1 MSDRKLQP
9 IYGEYNNCSFMDTHL
24 LKMNAEALDSATPKL
39 ALQLC
44 NKALKKQPDSAL
56 IKSLKALA
64 LIRAGKLEEC
74 IALADQ
80 LVAAKPVDENVL
92 STLAHVLRALDRPQ
106 DVVNLYDDAYKQ
118 HPNNEELGCQA
129 FIAMAKM
136 GSWRTAQQTALRL
149 NRTFPT
155 SVPESR
161 YAFWAISC
169 MMMQA
174 RAPDTPRTMKPTLL
188 GLALRMIEALP
199 KPGAAATPDKVW
211 LHMSVLID
219 LGKLEKEDGAND
231 SEKGINRFNKALEL
245 IVQSQQVVQSSLV
258 CEELRKEAMM
268 LAERYVEEREIC
280 KTRLEANDRN
290 YIQFGGLIETTLAI
304 IKKQQAGETPIPAP
318 PAEGETEPKPVPGS
332 EELYAETVDI
342 FTKISQKDGADE
354 RAAPLALIQFEVDRR
369 KTDIKLDSVAPD
381 NLYLLLTKYFE
392 KIGSKACC
400 YDDLADAIASLPE
413 DSSELSKWIKFLE
426 DQTEDLASVNGLRR
440 AVNVAKMLRTGKLTV
455 EKISPEDEATSARKY
470 LKAYLDAAP
479 ICENYPE
486 TEQQPRDDLAI
497 LAASAMVS
505 AYSGSGKTSH
515 LTQAVVILEYALS
528 KSPYNARFRILLVRL
543 YRLIGAPTL
552 AHEHYKGLRIKQT
565 QHDTLSHLVLAR
577 ASTFCMAGDS
587 ELVGECIESSQI
599 YTANV
604 QETPELVARAF
615 VGEKFAQVPNFVE
628 FEEKLECSLQRDL
641 TKMEHTRMRLGFEA
655 QAVESLVLELQ
666 DLQLTI
672 VRAHHDNRDMSVIPN
687 YQPRGQN
694 IVDQTSMGPS
704 PGLPWLNVFL
714 QIYIRAL
721 EDSLGPS
728 HFTGREYSFDDESQL
743 TPLEVEF
750 RKFTDNLNEWLV
762 IRELPKTEKATPE
775 NGDNTNGGSETP
787 KSAADVPALAA
798 GVIDY
803 FEGLYKKFDEIS
815 KDETKLPWESLHI
828 AGLAQEAL
836 VLFEIQS
843 AQFKVPTTGKAK
855 KEPVA
860 QGIKGIR
867 PRASKALKDLAA
879 AMVAFGEEAGSEA
892 KQKSFVEDCKDLEE
906 FTGAKAQTLV
916 NNIAKRVAGARKSV
930 FEGWGKGMLRSLI

>member
-9 IYGEYNNCSFMDTHL
+9 IYGEYNGSFVNTCL
-24 LKMNAEALDSATPKL
+24 LM

-56 IKSLKALA
+56 IKALKALA

-80 LVAAKPVDENVL
+80 LVAAKPVDENTL
-92 STLAHVLRALDRPQ
+92 STLSHVLRALDRPQ

-174 RAPDTPRTMKPTLL
+174 P
-188 GLALRMIEALP
+188 LRMIEALP

-211 LHMSVLID
+211 LHI
-219 LGKLEKEDGAND
+219 E
-231 SEKGINRFNKALEL
+231 
-245 IVQSQQVVQSSLV
+245 
-258 CEELRKEAMM
+258 
-268 LAERYVEEREIC
+268 
-280 KTRLEANDRN
+280 RN
-290 YIQFGGLIETTLAI
+290 YVQFGGLIETTLAI

-318 PAEGETEPKPVPGS
+318 PAEGETESKPVLNS
-332 EELYAETVDI
+332 EELYAETVDV

-354 RAAPLALIQFEVDRR
+354 RAAPLSLIQLEVDRR
-369 KTDIKLDSVAPD
+369 KSDVKLDSVAPD
-381 NLYLLLTKYFE
+381 NLYTLLTKYFE

-413 DSSELSKWIKFLE
+413 NGPELGKWIEFLE
-426 DQTEDLASVNGLRR
+426 NQTQDLTSVNGLRR
-440 AVNVAKMLRTGKLTV
+440 AVNVAKMLRTGRPTV
-455 EKISPEDEATSARKY
+455 EKISPEDEVASARKH

-505 AYSGSGKTSH
+505 AYTGSGKASY
-515 LTQAVVILEYALS
+515 LTQAIVILEFALS
-528 KSPYNARFRILLVRL
+528 KSPYNARFRILLTRL

-565 QHDTLSHLVLAR
+565 QHDTLSYLVLAR

-615 VGEKFAQVPNFVE
+615 VGEKFAQIPNFVE

-721 EDSLGPS
+721 EDSLGPA

-743 TPLEVEF
+743 TPLEAEF

-762 IRELPKTEKATPE
+762 IRELPKTDKAAPGE
-775 NGDNTNGGSETP
+775 NGAENTNGGSETP
-787 KSAADVPALAA
+787 KNGADVPALAA

-803 FEGLYKKFDEIS
+803 FEGLYKKFGEIS

-867 PRASKALKDLAA
+867 PRASKALKDLAT

-892 KQKSFVEDCKDLEE
+892 KQKSIIEDCKDLEE
-906 FTGAKAQTLV
+906 FAGAKAQTVV
-916 NNIAKRVAGARKSV
+916 NNIAKRIAGARKSV

>member
-1 MSDRKLQP
+1 MAK
-9 IYGEYNNCSFMDTHL
+9 
-24 LKMNAEALDSATPKL
+24 ALDSATPKL

-56 IKSLKALA
+56 IKALKALA

-80 LVAAKPVDENVL
+80 LVAAKPVDENTL
-92 STLAHVLRALDRPQ
+92 STLSHVLRALDRPQ

-219 LGKLEKEDGAND
+219 LGKIEKEDGATYP
-231 SEKGINRFNKALEL
+231 EKGVNRFNKALEL

-268 LAERYVEEREIC
+268 LAERYVEERE
-280 KTRLEANDRN
+280 
-290 YIQFGGLIETTLAI
+290 
-304 IKKQQAGETPIPAP
+304 QAGETPIPAP
-318 PAEGETEPKPVPGS
+318 PAEGETESKPVLNS
-332 EELYAETVDI
+332 EELYAETVDV

-354 RAAPLALIQFEVDRR
+354 RAAPLSLIQLEVDRR
-369 KTDIKLDSVAPD
+369 KSDVKLDSVAPD
-381 NLYLLLTKYFE
+381 NLYTLLTKYFE

-413 DSSELSKWIKFLE
+413 NGPELGKWIEFLE
-426 DQTEDLASVNGLRR
+426 NQTQDLTSVNGLRR
-440 AVNVAKMLRTGKLTV
+440 AVNVAKMLRTGKPTV
-455 EKISPEDEATSARKY
+455 EKISPEDEVASARKH

-505 AYSGSGKTSH
+505 AYTGSGESRAKSKGCRTYPSDAGKASY
-515 LTQAVVILEYALS
+515 LTQAIVILEFALS
-528 KSPYNARFRILLVRL
+528 KSPYNARFRILLTRL

-565 QHDTLSHLVLAR
+565 QHDTLSYLVLAR

-615 VGEKFAQVPNFVE
+615 VGEKFAQIPNFVE

-721 EDSLGPS
+721 EDSLGPA

-743 TPLEVEF
+743 TPLEAEF

-762 IRELPKTEKATPE
+762 IRELPKTDKAAPGE
-775 NGDNTNGGSETP
+775 NGAENTNGGSETP
-787 KSAADVPALAA
+787 KNGADVPALAA

-803 FEGLYKKFDEIS
+803 FEGLYKKFGEIS

-867 PRASKALKDLAA
+867 PRASKALKDLAT

-892 KQKSFVEDCKDLEE
+892 KQKSIIEDCKDLEE
-906 FTGAKAQTLV
+906 FAGAKAQTVV
-916 NNIAKRVAGARKSV
+916 NNIAKRIAGARKSV

>member
-219 LGKLEKEDGAND
+219 LGKLEKEDGKYSNCCIARRATDSLCCVTGAND

-426 DQTEDLASVNGLRR
+426 DQTEDLVSASVNGLRR

-470 LKAYLDAAP
+470 LKAYLDAFTEG
-479 ICENYPE
+479 ENYPE

-505 AYSGSGKTSH
+505 AYSGSGEFRAKANEFRAY
-515 LTQAVVILEYALS
+515 LQI
-528 KSPYNARFRILLVRL
+528 PYNARFRILLVRL

-615 VGEKFAQVPNFVE
+615 VGEKFAQVRI
-628 FEEKLECSLQRDL
+628 K
-641 TKMEHTRMRLGFEA
+641 
-655 QAVESLVLELQ
+655 
-666 DLQLTI
+666 
-672 VRAHHDNRDMSVIPN
+672 RADGRSHHDNRDMSVIPN

-704 PGLPWLNVFL
+704 PGVPKLPWLNVFL

-803 FEGLYKKFDEIS
+803 FEGARMYPSVLLSTRVPINIGQGYTRSLTKSQKTKQNFPGSPCIS
-815 KDETKLPWESLHI
+815 QGWPKRRWSCSR
-828 AGLAQEAL
+828 
-836 VLFEIQS
+836 FR
-843 AQFKVPTTGKAK
+843 
-855 KEPVA
+855 VA

-906 FTGAKAQTLV
+906 FTGVSPTSACPH
-916 NNIAKRVAGARKSV
+916 NCGRH
-930 FEGWGKGMLRSLI
+930 

>member
-9 IYGEYNNCSFMDTHL
+9 IY
-24 LKMNAEALDSATPKL
+24 EALDSANPKS
-39 ALQLC
+39 ALTLC
-44 NKALKKQPDSAL
+44 NKALKKQPDSIL

-74 IALADQ
+74 ITLAEQ
-80 LVAAKPVDENVL
+80 LVASKPTDENVL
-92 STLAHVLRALDRPQ
+92 STLSHVLRALDRPQ

-118 HPNNEELGCQA
+118 YPKNEELGCQA

-136 GSWRTAQQTALRL
+136 GSWKTAQETARRL
-149 NRTFPT
+149 HRTFSGSSPEVRYVFWGIT
-155 SVPESR
+155 SL
-161 YAFWAISC
+161 
-169 MMMQA
+169 MMQA
-174 RAPDTPRTMKPTLL
+174 RAPDTPRKMKSTLL
-188 GLALRMIEALP
+188 GLALSMIEGLP

-219 LGKLEKEDGAND
+219 LGKLEKEGGVTG
-231 SEKGINRFNKALEL
+231 SEKGANRFNAALEL
-245 IVQSQQVVQSSLV
+245 IVKSEQVVQSSLF
-258 CEELRKEAMM
+258 CEDLRKEAMI

-280 KTRLEANDRN
+280 KTRLGANNQN
-290 YIQFGGLIETTLAI
+290 YVQFGTLIETTLAI
-304 IKKQQAGETPIPAP
+304 IQKQQAGETPIPAP
-318 PAEGETEPKPVPGS
+318 PAEGETESKVVPGS

-342 FTKISQKDGADE
+342 FTTISQKEGADD
-354 RAAPLALIQFEVDRR
+354 RAAPLALIQLEVDRR
-369 KTDIKLDSVAPD
+369 KAGIKLDSVAPD
-381 NLYLLLTKYFE
+381 ALYTGLTKYFE
-392 KIGSKACC
+392 KISSKACC
-400 YDDLADAIASLPE
+400 FEDLLDAITTLPE
-413 DSSELSKWIKFLE
+413 DGPELGKWIEFLE
-426 DQTEDLASVNGLRR
+426 GRTEDLTNINGLRR
-440 AVNVAKMLRTGKLTV
+440 AINVAKMLRTGKPTA
-455 EKISPEDEATSARKY
+455 EKISPEDELASTRKY
-470 LKAYLDAAP
+470 LKAYLEAAP

-486 TEQQPRDDLAI
+486 TELQPRDDFAI

-505 AYSGSGKTSH
+505 AYIGAEKPSY
-515 LTQAVVILEYALS
+515 LTKAVAILEYALS
-528 KSPYNARFRILLVRL
+528 KSPHNSRFRILLIRI

-552 AHEHYKGLRIKQT
+552 AHEHYKGLRVKQT

-577 ASTFCMAGDS
+577 ASTFCLAGDS

-615 VGEKFAQVPNFVE
+615 LGEKFAQIPNFVE

-704 PGLPWLNVFL
+704 PGLPWLNIFL

-721 EDSLGPS
+721 EDSLGPT

-750 RKFTDNLNEWLV
+750 RKFADNLNEWLV
-762 IRELPKTEKATPE
+762 IRELPKTDKAALGQ
-775 NGDNTNGGSETP
+775 NGDEKTNGSSETP
-787 KSAADVPALAA
+787 KTSADVPALAA

-803 FEGLYKKFDEIS
+803 FEGLYKRFSETS
-815 KDETKLPWESLHI
+815 KDEVKLPWESLHI

-855 KEPVA
+855 KDPVA

-867 PRASKALKDLAA
+867 PRASTALKDLAA

-892 KQKSFVEDCKDLEE
+892 KQKSLVDDCKDLEE
-906 FTGAKAQTLV
+906 FAGAKTQELL
-916 NNIAKRVAGARKSV
+916 NNVAKRITGARKSV
-930 FEGWGKGMLRSLI
+930 FEGWGKGMLRSLV

>member
-9 IYGEYNNCSFMDTHL
+9 IY
-24 LKMNAEALDSATPKL
+24 EALDSATPKL

-44 NKALKKQPDSAL
+44 NKALKKQPESAL

-74 IALADQ
+74 ITLADQ
-80 LVAAKPVDENVL
+80 LVAAKPTDENVL
-92 STLAHVLRALDRPQ
+92 STLSHVLRALDRPQ

-136 GSWRTAQQTALRL
+136 GAWKSAQETARRL
-149 NRTFPT
+149 NRTFPGSGPEVRYVFWGIT
-155 SVPESR
+155 SL
-161 YAFWAISC
+161 
-169 MMMQA
+169 MMQA
-174 RAPDTPRTMKPTLL
+174 RAPDTPRKMKSTLL
-188 GLALRMIEALP
+188 GLALSMIEGLP

-219 LGKLEKEDGAND
+219 LGKLEKEDGVTGP
-231 SEKGINRFNKALEL
+231 EKGINRFKAALEL
-245 IVQSQQVVQSSLV
+245 IVKSEQVIQSSLI
-258 CEELRKEAMM
+258 CEELRKEAML
-268 LAERYVEEREIC
+268 LAERYIEEREIC

-290 YIQFGGLIETTLAI
+290 YVQFGGLIETTLSI
-304 IKKQQAGETPIPAP
+304 IKKQQAGETLIPAP
-318 PAEGETEPKPVPGS
+318 PAENETEPKPVPNP
-332 EELYAETVDI
+332 EELYAETIDI
-342 FTKISQKDGADE
+342 FTKISQKEGADE
-354 RAAPLALIQFEVDRR
+354 RAAPLALIHLEVDRR
-369 KTDIKLDSVAPD
+369 KAGVNLDSVAPD
-381 NLYLLLTKYFE
+381 ALYTGLTKYFE
-392 KIGSKACC
+392 KIGNKACC
-400 YDDLADAIASLPE
+400 FDDLLDAISSLPE
-413 DSSELSKWIKFLE
+413 DGPELGKWIQFLE
-426 DQTEDLASVNGLRR
+426 GQDEDLSSVNGLRR
-440 AVNVAKMLRTGKLTV
+440 AVNVAKMLRTGKPTV
-455 EKISPEDEATSARKY
+455 EKISPEDEVASARKY
-470 LKAYLDAAP
+470 LKTYLDAAP

-486 TEQQPRDDLAI
+486 TEQQPRDDFAI

-505 AYSGSGKTSH
+505 AYSGSGKLSY

-528 KSPYNARFRILLVRL
+528 KSPHNARFRILLIRI

-577 ASTFCMAGDS
+577 ASTFCLAGDS
-587 ELVGECIESSQI
+587 ELVSECIESSQI

-615 VGEKFAQVPNFVE
+615 LGEKFAQIPNFVE

-694 IVDQTSMGPS
+694 IIDQTSMGPS

-728 HFTGREYSFDDESQL
+728 HFTGREYNFDDESQL

-750 RKFTDNLNEWLV
+750 RKFADNLNEWLV
-762 IRELPKTEKATPE
+762 IRELPKADKAAPGE
-775 NGDNTNGGSETP
+775 NGAEKSNGGSETP
-787 KSAADVPALAA
+787 KASADVPALAA

-803 FEGLYKKFDEIS
+803 FEGLFKNFSEIS
-815 KDETKLPWESLHI
+815 KDEAKLPWESLHI

-855 KEPVA
+855 KDPVA

-892 KQKSFVEDCKDLEE
+892 KQKSFVEDCKDIEE
-906 FTGAKAQTLV
+906 FAGVKSQEFM
-916 NNIAKRVAGARKSV
+916 NNIAKRVTGARKSV